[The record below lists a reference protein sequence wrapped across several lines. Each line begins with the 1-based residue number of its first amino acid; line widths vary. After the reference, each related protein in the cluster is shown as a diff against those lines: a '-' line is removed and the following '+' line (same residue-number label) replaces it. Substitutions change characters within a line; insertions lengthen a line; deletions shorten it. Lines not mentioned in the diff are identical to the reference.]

1 MRQAPAPV
9 DKSNQASQA
18 FSFSAVC
25 LMKISLRQ
33 IRVGMT
39 VLSLMLVSG
48 LAGFKLGSK
57 NFQPVSFEK
66 IDNSQVNLSL
76 FWQVWDKLGESYLI
90 KENLKPQEM
99 VWGAIKGMTA
109 SLGDPYTVFLPPEDN
124 LSTKEELNVAFE
136 GVGIELGFKDKTLAV
151 VAPLAG
157 MPAEAAGIKAADY
170 ILHIKDELKGVDVET
185 TDMSLPEAVKLIRGK
200 KGTEVELT
208 VLHDGETETKVIKV
222 RRDTIVIKSV
232 VLEWQGENKDVAWLK
247 LSRFGD
253 RTQAEWDE
261 TVGEILKHQQLKGII
276 LDLRNNPGG
285 YLNGAVALASEFLRT
300 GQIVVRQE
308 SAKGKTETFSVSKA
322 GRLLTQPLVVLVNK
336 GSASSSEILSGALR
350 DSGRAKLIGEKTF
363 GKGTI
368 QEALDVGESAGLHVT
383 TAKWLLPSGQWVN
396 ETKGITPDISIQD
409 NKETAKDEVIEKAL
423 ENL

>member
-1 MRQAPAPV
+1 
-9 DKSNQASQA
+9 
-18 FSFSAVC
+18 
-25 LMKISLRQ
+25 MKISLRQ
-33 IRVGMT
+33 IRAGIT
-39 VLSLMLVSG
+39 VLSLMLLSG
-48 LAGFKLGSK
+48 LVGFRIGSK
-57 NFQPVSFEK
+57 NLQPVSFEK
-66 IDNSQVNLSL
+66 IEKSEIDLGL

-124 LSTKEELNVAFE
+124 QSTKEELNGAFE

-157 MPAEAAGIKAADY
+157 MPAEAAGIKAGDY
-170 ILHIKDELKGVDVET
+170 ILHIKDELKGVDVDT
-185 TDMSLPEAVKLIRGK
+185 IDMSLPEAVKFIRGK
-200 KGTEVELT
+200 KGTEVALT
-208 VLHDGETETKVIKV
+208 VLHEGETETKVIKV
-222 RRDTIVIKSV
+222 KRDTIVIKSV
-232 VLEWQGENKDVAWLK
+232 ALEWQGENKDVAWLK

-253 RTQAEWDE
+253 RTQSEWDE
-261 TVGEILKHQQLKGII
+261 AVSEILKHKQLKGII

-285 YLNGAVALASEFLRT
+285 YLKGSVALASEFLKT
-300 GQIVVRQE
+300 GQIVVKQE
-308 SAKGKTETFSVSKA
+308 SAKGETETYSVTKA
-322 GRLLTQPLVVLVNK
+322 GKLLTQPLVVLVNK

-350 DSGRAKLIGEKTF
+350 DNQRAKIIGEKTF

-368 QEALDVGESAGLHVT
+368 QEALDVAEGAGLHVT

-396 ETKGITPDISIQD
+396 ETKGITPEIEVQD
-409 NKETAKDEVIEKAL
+409 NKETAKDEVMEKAM

>member
-1 MRQAPAPV
+1 
-9 DKSNQASQA
+9 
-18 FSFSAVC
+18 
-25 LMKISLRQ
+25 MKISLKQ
-33 IRVGMT
+33 IRVGIT
-39 VLSLMLVSG
+39 VLSLMLLSG
-48 LAGFKLGSK
+48 LAGFRLGNDK
-57 NFQPVSFEK
+57 IEK
-66 IDNSQVNLSL
+66 SLDKSEIDLGL

-90 KENLKPQEM
+90 KENLKPKEM

-124 LSTKEELNVAFE
+124 QSTKEELNGAFE

-157 MPAEAAGIKAADY
+157 MPAEAAGIKAGDY
-170 ILHIKDELKGVDVET
+170 IFHIKDELKGVDTET

-200 KGTEVELT
+200 KGTEVSLT
-208 VLHDGETETKVIKV
+208 ILHEGETETKVIKLK
-222 RRDTIVIKSV
+222 RDTIVIKSV
-232 VLEWQGENKDVAWLK
+232 ALEWPGEGKNVAWLK

-253 RTQAEWDE
+253 RTQSEWDE
-261 TVGEILKHQQLKGII
+261 AVREILKHNQVKGII

-285 YLNGAVALASEFLRT
+285 YLNGAVALASEFLNP

-308 SAKGKTETFSVSKA
+308 SAKGETETFSVTKA
-322 GRLLTQPLVVLVNK
+322 GKLLTQPLVVLVNK

-350 DSGRAKLIGEKTF
+350 DNQRAKLIGEKTF

-368 QEALDVGESAGLHVT
+368 QEALDVAEGAGLHVT

-396 ETKGITPDISIQD
+396 ETKGITPEIEVQD
-409 NKETAKDEVIEKAL
+409 DKATAKDEVMEKAL

>member
-1 MRQAPAPV
+1 
-9 DKSNQASQA
+9 
-18 FSFSAVC
+18 
-25 LMKISLRQ
+25 
-33 IRVGMT
+33 MT
-39 VLSLMLVSG
+39 VISLMLLSG
-48 LAGFKLGSK
+48 LIGFRVGNK
-57 NFQPVSFEK
+57 NLQPVSFEK
-66 IDNSQVNLSL
+66 VEKSEIDLGL

-124 LSTKEELNVAFE
+124 QSTKEELNGAFE

-157 MPAEAAGIKAADY
+157 MPAEAAGIKAGDY
-170 ILHIKDELKGVDVET
+170 ILHIKDELKGVDVDT
-185 TDMSLPEAVKLIRGK
+185 VDMSLPEAVKFIRGK
-200 KGTEVELT
+200 KGTEVSLT
-208 VLHDGETETKVIKV
+208 ILHEGETETKVIQV

-232 VLEWQGENKDVAWLK
+232 VLEWQGEDKNAAWLK

-253 RTQAEWDE
+253 RTQSEWDE
-261 TVGEILKHQQLKGII
+261 AVREILKHNQVKGII

-285 YLNGAVALASEFLRT
+285 YLNGAVALASEFLSP
-300 GQIVVRQE
+300 GQIVVKQE
-308 SAKGKTETFSVSKA
+308 SAKGETETYSVTKA
-322 GRLLTQPLVVLVNK
+322 GKLLTQPLVVLVNK
-336 GSASSSEILSGALR
+336 GSASSSEILAGALR
-350 DSGRAKLIGEKTF
+350 DNQRAKIIGEKTF

-368 QEALDVGESAGLHVT
+368 QEALDVGEGAGLHVT

-396 ETKGITPDISIQD
+396 ETKGITPEIEIQD
-409 NKETAKDEVIEKAL
+409 NKETEKDEVMEKAL

>member
-1 MRQAPAPV
+1 
-9 DKSNQASQA
+9 
-18 FSFSAVC
+18 
-25 LMKISLRQ
+25 
-33 IRVGMT
+33 MT
-39 VLSLMLVSG
+39 VISLMLLSG
-48 LAGFKLGSK
+48 LIGFRVGNK
-57 NFQPVSFEK
+57 NLQPVSFEK
-66 IDNSQVNLSL
+66 VEKSEIDLGL

-124 LSTKEELNVAFE
+124 QSTKEELNGAFE

-157 MPAEAAGIKAADY
+157 MPAEAAGIKAGDY
-170 ILHIKDELKGVDVET
+170 ILHIKDELKGVDVDT
-185 TDMSLPEAVKLIRGK
+185 VDMSLPEAVKFIRGK
-200 KGTEVELT
+200 KGTEVSLT
-208 VLHDGETETKVIKV
+208 ILHEGETETKVIQV

-232 VLEWQGENKDVAWLK
+232 VLEWQGEDKNAAWLK

-253 RTQAEWDE
+253 RTQSEWDE
-261 TVGEILKHQQLKGII
+261 AVREILKHNQVKGII

-285 YLNGAVALASEFLRT
+285 YLNGAVALASEFLSP
-300 GQIVVRQE
+300 GQIVVKQE
-308 SAKGKTETFSVSKA
+308 SAKGETETYSVTKA
-322 GRLLTQPLVVLVNK
+322 GKLLTQPLVVLVNK
-336 GSASSSEILSGALR
+336 GSASSSEILAGALR
-350 DSGRAKLIGEKTF
+350 DNQRAKIIGEKTF

-368 QEALDVGESAGLHVT
+368 QEALDVAEGAGLHVT

-396 ETKGITPDISIQD
+396 ETKGITPEIEIQD
-409 NKETAKDEVIEKAL
+409 NKETEKDEVMEKAL

>member
-1 MRQAPAPV
+1 
-9 DKSNQASQA
+9 
-18 FSFSAVC
+18 
-25 LMKISLRQ
+25 MKISLRQ
-33 IRVGMT
+33 IRAGMT
-39 VLSLMLVSG
+39 VLSLMLLSG
-48 LAGFKLGSK
+48 LVGFRIGNK
-57 NFQPVSFEK
+57 NLQPVSFEK
-66 IDNSQVNLSL
+66 VDKSQVDLSL

-124 LSTKEELNVAFE
+124 QSTKEELNGAFE

-157 MPAEAAGIKAADY
+157 MPAEAAGIKAGDY
-170 ILHIKDELKGVDVET
+170 ILHIKDELKGVDVDT
-185 TDMSLPEAVKLIRGK
+185 IDMSLPEAVKFIRGK
-200 KGTEVELT
+200 KGTEVALT
-208 VLHDGETETKVIKV
+208 VLHEGETETKVIKV
-222 RRDTIVIKSV
+222 KRDTIVIKSV
-232 VLEWQGENKDVAWLK
+232 ALEWQGENKDVAWLK

-253 RTQAEWDE
+253 RTQSEWDE
-261 TVGEILKHQQLKGII
+261 AVSEILKHKQLKGII

-285 YLNGAVALASEFLRT
+285 YLKGSVALASEFLKT
-300 GQIVVRQE
+300 GQIVVKQE
-308 SAKGKTETFSVSKA
+308 SAKGETETYSVTKA
-322 GRLLTQPLVVLVNK
+322 GKLLTQPLVVLVNK

-350 DSGRAKLIGEKTF
+350 DNQRAKIIGEKTF

-368 QEALDVGESAGLHVT
+368 QEALDVAEGAGLHVT

-396 ETKGITPDISIQD
+396 ETKGITPEIEVQD
-409 NKETAKDEVIEKAL
+409 NKETAKDEVMEKAM

>member
-1 MRQAPAPV
+1 LRQAPAPV

-124 LSTKEELNVAFE
+124 QSTKEELNGAFE

>member
-1 MRQAPAPV
+1 
-9 DKSNQASQA
+9 
-18 FSFSAVC
+18 
-25 LMKISLRQ
+25 
-33 IRVGMT
+33 
-39 VLSLMLVSG
+39 
-48 LAGFKLGSK
+48 
-57 NFQPVSFEK
+57 
-66 IDNSQVNLSL
+66 
-76 FWQVWDKLGESYLI
+76 
-90 KENLKPQEM
+90 
-99 VWGAIKGMTA
+99 
-109 SLGDPYTVFLPPEDN
+109 
-124 LSTKEELNVAFE
+124 
-136 GVGIELGFKDKTLAV
+136 
-151 VAPLAG
+151 

>member
-1 MRQAPAPV
+1 
-9 DKSNQASQA
+9 
-18 FSFSAVC
+18 
-25 LMKISLRQ
+25 MKISLKQ
-33 IRVGMT
+33 IRVGIT
-39 VLSLMLVSG
+39 VLSLMLLSG
-48 LAGFKLGSK
+48 LAGFRLGNDK
-57 NFQPVSFEK
+57 IEK
-66 IDNSQVNLSL
+66 SLDKSEIDLGL

-90 KENLKPQEM
+90 KENLKPKEM

-124 LSTKEELNVAFE
+124 QSTKEELNGAFE

-157 MPAEAAGIKAADY
+157 MPAEAAGIKAGDY
-170 ILHIKDELKGVDVET
+170 IFHIKDEVKGIDTET

-200 KGTEVELT
+200 KGTEVALT
-208 VLHDGETETKVIKV
+208 VLHEGETETKVIKLK
-222 RRDTIVIKSV
+222 RDTIVIKSV
-232 VLEWQGENKDVAWLK
+232 ALEWQGEGKNVAWLK

-253 RTQAEWDE
+253 RTQSEWDE
-261 TVGEILKHQQLKGII
+261 AVSEILKHNQLKGII

-285 YLNGAVALASEFLRT
+285 YLNGAVALASEFLKP
-300 GQIVVRQE
+300 GLIVVKQE
-308 SAKGKTETFSVSKA
+308 SAKGETETFSVTKA

-350 DSGRAKLIGEKTF
+350 DNQRAKLIGEKTF

-368 QEALDVGESAGLHVT
+368 QEALDVAEGAGLHVT
-383 TAKWLLPSGQWVN
+383 TAKWLLPLGQWVN
-396 ETKGITPDISIQD
+396 ETKGITPEIEVQD
-409 NKETAKDEVIEKAL
+409 DKTTAKDEVMEKAL

>member
-1 MRQAPAPV
+1 
-9 DKSNQASQA
+9 
-18 FSFSAVC
+18 
-25 LMKISLRQ
+25 
-33 IRVGMT
+33 MT
-39 VLSLMLVSG
+39 VLSLMLLSG
-48 LAGFKLGSK
+48 LVGFRIGNK
-57 NFQPVSFEK
+57 NLQPVSFEK
-66 IDNSQVNLSL
+66 VDKSQVDLSL

-124 LSTKEELNVAFE
+124 QSTKEELNGAFE

-157 MPAEAAGIKAADY
+157 MPAEAAGIKAGDY
-170 ILHIKDELKGVDVET
+170 ILHIKDELKGVDVDT
-185 TDMSLPEAVKLIRGK
+185 IDMSLPEAVKFIRGK
-200 KGTEVELT
+200 KGTEVALT
-208 VLHDGETETKVIKV
+208 VLHEGETETKVIKV
-222 RRDTIVIKSV
+222 KRDTIVIKSV
-232 VLEWQGENKDVAWLK
+232 ALEWQGENKDVAWLK

-253 RTQAEWDE
+253 RTQSEWDE
-261 TVGEILKHQQLKGII
+261 AVSEILKHKQLKGII

-285 YLNGAVALASEFLRT
+285 YLKGSVALASEFLKT
-300 GQIVVRQE
+300 GQIVVKQE
-308 SAKGKTETFSVSKA
+308 SAKGETETYSVTKA
-322 GRLLTQPLVVLVNK
+322 GKLLTQPLVVLVNK

-350 DSGRAKLIGEKTF
+350 DNQRAKIIGEKTF

-368 QEALDVGESAGLHVT
+368 QEALDVAEGAGLHVT

-396 ETKGITPDISIQD
+396 ETKGITPEIEVQD
-409 NKETAKDEVIEKAL
+409 NKETAKDEVMEKAM

>member
-48 LAGFKLGSK
+48 LVGFKLGSK

>member
-124 LSTKEELNVAFE
+124 QSTKEELNGAFE

>member
-1 MRQAPAPV
+1 
-9 DKSNQASQA
+9 
-18 FSFSAVC
+18 
-25 LMKISLRQ
+25 MKISLRQ

-124 LSTKEELNVAFE
+124 QSTKEELNGAFE